1 MKKSLIHL
9 VIALVVLAAAV
20 TAYVFWYARVTALE
34 LEAAALATNA
44 AQAERAAGDIAS
56 ARSALSKLVADE
68 AFFGSYFVS
77 TSTVVSYLENL
88 ENTGDELGSLVEVV
102 SVTPAGS
109 TRLSI
114 SFRAAGSFAAVMRT
128 LGTIEFGPY
137 DASMMNLTLDTNAGS
152 EGKWMA
158 MGVISVGMNPAA
170 VAPAPTPAPASQS
183 EEPIDTDQL

>member
-1 MKKSLIHL
+1 MKKPLIHL
-9 VIALVVLAAAV
+9 VIALVLLAAAG

-34 LEAAALATNA
+34 LEVAELATRAEQADKAAA
-44 AQAERAAGDIAS
+44 DIVS

-68 AFFGSYFVS
+68 AYFGSYFVS

-88 ENTGDELGSLVEVV
+88 ESTGDELGSVVEVV

-114 SFRAAGSFAAVMRT
+114 SFRATGSFASVMRT
-128 LGTIEFGPY
+128 LGAIEFGPY
-137 DASMMNLTLDTNAGS
+137 DASMMNLTLDTNASS

-158 MGVISVGMNPAA
+158 AGVVSVGMNPVGV
-170 VAPAPTPAPASQS
+170 VAPPAPTAPPV
-183 EEPIDTDQL
+183 EEELDV

>member
-1 MKKSLIHL
+1 MKKPLIHL
-9 VIALVVLAAAV
+9 VIALVLLAAAV

-34 LEAAALATNA
+34 QETAELATKA
-44 AQAERAAGDIAS
+44 AQAERAAADIAS
-56 ARSALSKLVADE
+56 ARAALSKLVADE

-88 ENTGDELGSLVEVV
+88 EHTGDELGSLVEVV

-109 TRLSI
+109 ERLSI

-128 LGTIEFGPY
+128 LGAIEFGPY
-137 DASMMNLTLDTNAGS
+137 DASMANLTLDTNAGS

-158 MGVISVGMNPAA
+158 TGVVSVGMSPAA
-170 VAPAPTPAPASQS
+170 VVVPPPAPATPV
-183 EEPIDTDQL
+183 EEELDV